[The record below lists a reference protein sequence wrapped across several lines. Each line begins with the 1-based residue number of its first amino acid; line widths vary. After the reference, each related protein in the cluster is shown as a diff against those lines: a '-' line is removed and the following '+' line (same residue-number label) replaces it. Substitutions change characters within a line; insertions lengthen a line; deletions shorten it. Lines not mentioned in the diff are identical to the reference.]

1 MTSSCITEVIACPQ
15 DVDDDLARAR
25 AEFEHWRSHAAGRGR
40 IPSHLWAM
48 ALSLVEHHSVAT
60 VCGELG
66 LNPGRLRARLNEHAR
81 STPKRRASKPA
92 FVELRPIDV
101 ARAARAGAAEGN
113 TAFSLQIKKF
123 YWVKRIY
130 MKHAA
135 AKHFMLTN
143 Y

>member
-1 MTSSCITEVIACPQ
+1 
-15 DVDDDLARAR
+15 
-25 AEFEHWRSHAAGRGR
+25 
-40 IPSHLWAM
+40 M

-113 TAFSLQIKKF
+113 TAFSLQID
-123 YWVKRIY
+123 RTDGSR
-130 MKHAA
+130 
-135 AKHFMLTN
+135 LTVTLPTGHSDLIAQLCTAFLRP
-143 Y
+143 

>member
-1 MTSSCITEVIACPQ
+1 MAA
-15 DVDDDLARAR
+15 DVDDDLSRAR

-81 STPKRRASKPA
+81 STPKRRTSKPA

-101 ARAARAGAAEGN
+101 TRAARAGAAEGN
-113 TAFSLQIKKF
+113 TGLSLQID
-123 YWVKRIY
+123 RTDGSR
-130 MKHAA
+130 
-135 AKHFMLTN
+135 LTLTIPTGHSDLIAQLCTAFLRP
-143 Y
+143 